1 MKVLEINSKDLDYN
15 VNQIKQKAGESK
27 VIAVLKGNGYGLG
40 LEEFAMF
47 LKDRGISDFAVSS
60 VDEAV
65 MLSKLKMEATILCM
79 EATAIKEDLEIL
91 LENNVVITVGSSEAA
106 KTLNEIAKN
115 KNKKAHVHLKIDT
128 GFSRYGILYNEKD
141 KIINVIKGNTAL
153 YFDGVFS
160 HFSCA
165 YFSDE
170 KYTRLQ
176 FERFVK
182 VKEFIEKN
190 DIKIP
195 LYHIANSSAFLQYP
209 EMYLD
214 AVRIGSAF
222 LGRISVKNP
231 SIELRRIGMIK
242 SNIVEIKNIIKG
254 TPIGYSNSD
263 IAKKDMKLAIVPVG
277 YSDGYNV
284 EVGNDT
290 FKMVDKI
297 RILKNSFRA
306 FFNKNR
312 ISLKINDKQ
321 YCVVG
326 RVGMNHV
333 AVDVTN
339 NLVKI
344 GDEVKIEINPVLVSS
359 GIRREYI

>member
-15 VNQIKQKAGESK
+15 VNKIKQNAGESK

-40 LEEFAMF
+40 LEEFARF

-60 VDEAV
+60 VEEAV
-65 MLSKLKMEATILCM
+65 TLSNLKMEATILCM
-79 EATAIKEDLEIL
+79 EATAIKEDLEVL
-91 LENNVVITVGSSEAA
+91 LENNVVITIGSIEAA
-106 KTLNEIAKN
+106 KTLNGMAKN

-128 GFSRYGILYNEKD
+128 GFSRYGILYNEKE
-141 KIINVIKGNTAL
+141 KILNVIKDNTAL

-176 FERFVK
+176 FERFIK

-195 LYHIANSSAFLQYP
+195 LYHIANSSAFLKYP

-231 SIELRRIGMIK
+231 SLELRRIGMIK
-242 SNIVEIKNIIKG
+242 SNVVDIKSIANG
-254 TPIGYSNSD
+254 TPIGYSNSE

-277 YSDGYNV
+277 YADGYNV
-284 EVGNDT
+284 EIGNDT
-290 FKMVDKI
+290 FKFIDKI
-297 RILKNSFRA
+297 RILKNSFINI
-306 FFNKNR
+306 FNKNR

-321 YCVVG
+321 YYVVG

-333 AVDVTN
+333 AVNITDS
-339 NLVKI
+339 LVRI

-359 GIRREYI
+359 RIRREYI